1 MERRPIKG
9 GPRAPRRDHKG
20 PKTSWNKVAG
30 WYGAHMKSDDTFQE
44 AIVFPGALRLLA
56 PKKGKTYLDVACGEG
71 TFANMIAKADALVTG
86 VDASRDLVLQAQNQ
100 AAKGTKF
107 LIGNA
112 ERLHEVLKS
121 ALFDG
126 ASCILA
132 IQNISNLDAAV
143 TQISKALKPGAPF
156 VIVMNHPVFR
166 IPRQSAWGFDEE
178 RKLMYRRVDM
188 YMTESEIPIQAHPGA
203 APSVRTF
210 SYHRPLSAYIT
221 ALGKAGFVVDA
232 LEEWTSHRESDSG
245 PRAKAE
251 NRSRNEI
258 PMFMA
263 IRAIKK

>member
-1 MERRPIKG
+1 MYRGNNKRGAK
-9 GPRAPRRDHKG
+9 RDDAAA
-20 PKTSWNKVAG
+20 PKTSWNKVAKS
-30 WYGAHMKSDDTFQE
+30 YGAYMKSDDTFQE

-56 PKKGKTYLDVACGEG
+56 PKSGKTYLDVGCGEG
-71 TFANMIAKADALVTG
+71 TFANLVAKGGALVTG
-86 VDASRDLVLQAQNQ
+86 VDAARDLVLQAQNK

-112 ERLHEVLKS
+112 ERMHEVLGS

-126 ASCILA
+126 AACILA
-132 IQNISNLDAAV
+132 VQNMSNLDAV
-143 TQISKALKPGAPF
+143 TAQTGKALKPGAPF
-156 VIVMNHPVFR
+156 VVVMNHPAFR
-166 IPRQSAWGFDEE
+166 IPRQSSWGVDEE
-178 RKLMYRRVDM
+178 KKLMYRRVDM
-188 YMTESEIPIQAHPGA
+188 YMTESEIPIQAHPGS

-210 SYHRPLSAYIT
+210 SYHRPLSAYVT
-221 ALGKAGFVVDA
+221 SLSKAGFMVGA

-263 IRAIKK
+263 IRPVKK